1 MRPMYQ
7 YRYIRSAMRGNARS
21 GAASIAATNMCHERA
36 AVVLDRLEIYVLRS
50 SVPDA
55 GAYDVRMYTR
65 KCA

>member
-1 MRPMYQ
+1 
-7 YRYIRSAMRGNARS
+7 MRGNARS

>member
-1 MRPMYQ
+1 
-7 YRYIRSAMRGNARS
+7 MRGNARS

-36 AVVLDRLEIYVLRS
+36 TVVLEIYVLRS

-55 GAYDVRMYTR
+55 GAYDVRMLLR